1 MLGAVAG
8 ISITLVVVSEEEESP
23 DGWQE
28 SDSNADGEVDEWII
42 FKDGKF
48 LKWERDNNFDGR
60 RDDWT
65 EFEDGV
71 PVRSRKDTNFDGK
84 PDEWVQFDEMGRA
97 SEIKN
102 DLNFDDKVDEKL
114 NDGYDYADTP
124 YVRMSAASIATIT
137 GGPTPSTPSK
147 KPAVAPVTTTAPSA
161 QSHSLPVSLLPSK
174 SAPPGT
180 PVIVTVLKKQ
190 DPDHVNPSI
199 PPPFGLIRWLRPVK
213 GGTWEALDSNEDRL
227 LDLPLLTLE

>member
-71 PVRSRKDTNFDGK
+71 PVRSRKDT
-84 PDEWVQFDEMGRA
+84 V
-97 SEIKN
+97 
-102 DLNFDDKVDEKL
+102 
-114 NDGYDYADTP
+114 
-124 YVRMSAASIATIT
+124 T
-137 GGPTPSTPSK
+137 GMK
-147 KPAVAPVTTTAPSA
+147 KIV
-161 QSHSLPVSLLPSK
+161 LIINNINLLMNKIMLS
-174 SAPPGT
+174 
-180 PVIVTVLKKQ
+180 
-190 DPDHVNPSI
+190 
-199 PPPFGLIRWLRPVK
+199 
-213 GGTWEALDSNEDRL
+213 
-227 LDLPLLTLE
+227 